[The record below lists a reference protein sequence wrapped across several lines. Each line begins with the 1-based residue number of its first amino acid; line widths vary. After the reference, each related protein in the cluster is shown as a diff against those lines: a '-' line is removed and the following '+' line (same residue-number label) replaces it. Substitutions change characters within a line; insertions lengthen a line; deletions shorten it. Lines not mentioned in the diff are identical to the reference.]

1 MTGTASRNCWLI
13 GPERLL
19 QQLGGTACLS
29 PREVVFH
36 PFCPSLES
44 ENLMLRFA
52 LTRTSRLRGFTLIE
66 LLVVIAIIAIL
77 IGLLLPAV
85 QKVREAAARA
95 TCQNNLHQIAIAAAN
110 YESAHRKY
118 PPGVCIAPKAQSNGY
133 NFGAPFAGPYTG
145 VLAYL
150 SPFMEQ
156 SSAYNSVI
164 AQYAT
169 LGMNPFDPNGN
180 ATAWAYTF
188 PPFDYTLGV
197 TPPNG
202 TGYGIIAPQTK
213 VKNFICPSSA
223 SETAPYPYPG
233 PDPAA
238 MDNGN
243 SYCCGYID
251 AYWMDGGSIW
261 IDFIPSGNG
270 PPDFQ
275 PSNYIGCAGGLG
287 DDALDT
293 NAAEMR
299 HWLPFK
305 GIYTRNSE
313 TTVSAI
319 SDGTSNTIAFGETL
333 AGTSRSPRNF
343 NLLWFGAGSM
353 PTAWG
358 IAPNYGTSGR
368 DTEWWQFS
376 SAHSGNIVQFAF
388 ADGSVRPINQS
399 ANFNVYIAASGM
411 SDGLVVDNS
420 QLGQ

>member
-1 MTGTASRNCWLI
+1 M
-13 GPERLL
+13 
-19 QQLGGTACLS
+19 
-29 PREVVFH
+29 
-36 PFCPSLES
+36 
-44 ENLMLRFA
+44 
-52 LTRTSRLRGFTLIE
+52 TRTVRKLMMGFTLIE

-110 YESAHRKY
+110 YESAYLKF
-118 PPGVCIAPKAQSNGY
+118 PPGVCVAPKAQSTGY
-133 NFGAPFAGPYTG
+133 TFGAPFAGPYSG

-150 SPFMEQ
+150 APFLEQ
-156 SSAYNSVI
+156 TNAYNSVM

-188 PPFDYTLGV
+188 PPFDNISG
-197 TPPNG
+197 TPTTPTNG
-202 TGYGIIAPQTK
+202 SGYGIIGPQTK
-213 VKNFICPSSA
+213 VKGFICPSSA
-223 SETAPYPYPG
+223 SDTPAAPYGSPFAA
-233 PDPAA
+233 DP
-238 MDNGN
+238 

-261 IDFIPSGNG
+261 IDFLPLAGGS
-270 PPDFQ
+270 PPMPFQ
-275 PSNYIGCAGGLG
+275 VSNYIGCAGGLG
-287 DDALDT
+287 DDAYGS
-293 NAAEMR
+293 ASQMAQ
-299 HWLPFK
+299 WLPFK
-305 GIYTRNSE
+305 GIYLRN
-313 TTVSAI
+313 VSATIGAI

-333 AGTSRSPRNF
+333 AGTSRPPRNF

-358 IAPNYGTSGR
+358 IAPTYGASGR

-411 SDGLVVDNS
+411 GDGLVVDFGA
-420 QLGQ
+420 LGQ

>member
-1 MTGTASRNCWLI
+1 M
-13 GPERLL
+13 
-19 QQLGGTACLS
+19 
-29 PREVVFH
+29 
-36 PFCPSLES
+36 
-44 ENLMLRFA
+44 
-52 LTRTSRLRGFTLIE
+52 TRTVRKLMMGFTLIE

-110 YESAHRKY
+110 YESAYRKY
-118 PPGVCIAPKAQSNGY
+118 PPGVCIAPKAQSTGY
-133 NFGAPFAGPYTG
+133 TFGSPFAGPYTG

-156 SSAYNSVI
+156 TNAYNSVI
-164 AQYAT
+164 AQFAT

-180 ATAWAYTF
+180 ATAWAYTI
-188 PPFDYTLGV
+188 PPFDNINGAAV
-197 TPPNG
+197 TPTNG
-202 TGYGIIAPQTK
+202 TGYGIIGPQTK

-223 SETAPYPYPG
+223 SETPSAPYG
-233 PDPAA
+233 SAFAADP
-238 MDNGN
+238 

-261 IDFIPSGNG
+261 IDFLPMTTG
-270 PPDFQ
+270 PQMPFQ
-275 PSNYIGCAGGLG
+275 VSNYIGCAGGLG
-287 DDALDT
+287 DDALGSSSQM
-293 NAAEMR
+293 AQ
-299 HWLPFK
+299 WLPFK

-313 TTVSAI
+313 TTVPAI

-333 AGTSRSPRNF
+333 AGTSRPPRNF
-343 NLLWFGAGSM
+343 NLLWFGSGSM

-358 IAPNYGTSGR
+358 IAPKYGATGH

-411 SDGLVVDNS
+411 SDGALVDFGA
-420 QLGQ
+420 LGQ